1 MDTLTCYLTPQSGE
15 VLTLTAPLHPAAEAL
30 IMGQI
35 TDPSGPCAG
44 ALVLAL
50 QDPSLTPAAW
60 AISDEYGRFYLGPL
74 PADTLYTIQVQKSGS
89 CRSITLPTHEEA
101 AR

>member
-35 TDPSGPCAG
+35 TDSSGPCAEHWFW
-44 ALVLAL
+44 
-50 QDPSLTPAAW
+50 PFRIP
-60 AISDEYGRFYLGPL
+60 P
-74 PADTLYTIQVQKSGS
+74 
-89 CRSITLPTHEEA
+89 
-101 AR
+101 

>member
-50 QDPSLTPAAW
+50 QDPALTPAAW
-60 AISDEYGRFYLGPL
+60 AISDEYGRFSLGPL

>member
-15 VLTLTAPLHPAAEAL
+15 ALTLTAPLHPAAEAL

-35 TDPSGPCAG
+35 TDSSGPCAG

-50 QDPSLTPAAW
+50 QDPALTPAAW

-74 PADTLYTIQVQKSGS
+74 PTNTLYTIRVQKSGS
-89 CRSITLPTHEEA
+89 CRSIALPTHEEA

>member
-35 TDPSGPCAG
+35 TDSRSTGSGPSGSRLNPCRMG
-44 ALVLAL
+44 HL
-50 QDPSLTPAAW
+50 
-60 AISDEYGRFYLGPL
+60 R
-74 PADTLYTIQVQKSGS
+74 
-89 CRSITLPTHEEA
+89 
-101 AR
+101 

>member
-35 TDPSGPCAG
+35 TDSSGPCAG
-44 ALVLAL
+44 ALV
-50 QDPSLTPAAW
+50 P
-60 AISDEYGRFYLGPL
+60 GP
-74 PADTLYTIQVQKSGS
+74 SGS
-89 CRSITLPTHEEA
+89 RLNPCRMGHL
-101 AR
+101 R

>member
-50 QDPSLTPAAW
+50 QDPALTPAAW
-60 AISDEYGRFYLGPL
+60 AISDEYGRVYLGPL

>member
-50 QDPSLTPAAW
+50 QDPALTPATW

>member
-35 TDPSGPCAG
+35 TDSSGPCAG

-50 QDPSLTPAAW
+50 RIPS
-60 AISDEYGRFYLGPL
+60 
-74 PADTLYTIQVQKSGS
+74 
-89 CRSITLPTHEEA
+89 
-101 AR
+101 

>member
-50 QDPSLTPAAW
+50 QDPALTPAAW
-60 AISDEYGRFYLGPL
+60 AISDEYGRFYLARCPPTRSMRFRCRN
-74 PADTLYTIQVQKSGS
+74 PA
-89 CRSITLPTHEEA
+89 A
-101 AR
+101 AAV

>member
-50 QDPSLTPAAW
+50 QDPALTPAAW

-74 PADTLYTIQVQKSGS
+74 PADTRYTIQVQKSGS

>member
-50 QDPSLTPAAW
+50 QDPALTPAAW

-89 CRSITLPTHEEA
+89 CRSITLPTPEEA

>member
-15 VLTLTAPLHPAAEAL
+15 ALTLTTPLHPAAEAL

-50 QDPSLTPAAW
+50 QDPALTPAAW

-74 PADTLYTIQVQKSGS
+74 PADTLYTIQVQKSGC
-89 CRSITLPTHEEA
+89 CRSIALPTHEEA